1 MSQAESRAADRP
13 RVWRPGGWLLGARWC
28 FSPNFG
34 PRPASTVVSLVVL
47 HNISL
52 PPGQFSG
59 RWVEA
64 FFQNRLPAT
73 VDPYF
78 AQISNLQVSAHF
90 YIRRDGELVQAV
102 GADGRAWHAG
112 QSVWQGRA
120 NCNDYSLGIELA
132 GCDELPFTAAQY
144 QTLWHLLAAL
154 RERYPL
160 TAVAGHEHVAPG
172 RKSDPGPHFD
182 WAALQR
188 RHPDLSLPGE
198 VVA

>member
-1 MSQAESRAADRP
+1 MNGAGETGQSSLSWRAD
-13 RVWRPGGWLLGARWC
+13 GWLLGARWC
-28 FSPNFG
+28 LSPNFG
-34 PRPASTVVSLVVL
+34 PRPASTVVDLVVL

-78 AQISNLQVSAHF
+78 AQISALQVSAHF
-90 YIRRDGELVQAV
+90 YIRRDGELVQCVAT
-102 GADGRAWHAG
+102 DRRAWHAG
-112 QSVWQGRA
+112 QSQWQGRD

-132 GCDELPFTAAQY
+132 GSDDQPFSVAQY
-144 QTLWHLLAAL
+144 ASLWALLAAL

-160 TAVAGHEHVAPG
+160 TAIAGHEHVAPG
-172 RKSDPGPHFD
+172 RKSDPGPYFD
-182 WAALQR
+182 WAALR
-188 RHPDLSLPGE
+188 TRHPDLRLPPE
-198 VVA
+198 VAA